1 MKKRIIKKITA
12 LFVAG
17 LMVLST
23 VNPVMAENVTEIN
36 WGDSSQ
42 SSQEET
48 PTIVVGGSESDTAP
62 AAVQTQSKPYLALGQ
77 DLSPEQLATVLSLM
91 GLAGQDLSTFNI
103 VYITNAMEHQYLD
116 QYVDSSVIGTR
127 ALSSVL
133 VRQAAEGHGVQVSTQ
148 NINYC
153 TVGMYR
159 NALLTAGVKDA
170 DIMVVGPTSISG
182 TAALIGALKAY
193 EDMTGNS
200 VTETAIDTALDELVT
215 TGEISEALGDSEQIS
230 ELIAFVKA
238 ELAGKDLN
246 TEEEIDEAVRE
257 AAEKYGANLTE
268 EEIKK
273 IVDLMLK
280 IKDLGLD
287 YNTLLEQAEDL
298 YSKFGTDFSAEDLEE
313 MTQGGTAVIIRKTVG
328 KFFTNM
334 FEKITGFFKGLL
346 GK

>member
-1 MKKRIIKKITA
+1 MGSI
-12 LFVAG
+12 
-17 LMVLST
+17 S
-23 VNPVMAENVTEIN
+23 PVMAETVTEIN
-36 WGDSSQ
+36 WGDSS
-42 SSQEET
+42 SEKSDDT
-48 PTIVVGGSESDTAP
+48 PTIVVGGSQDNSAEKSAP
-62 AAVQTQSKPYLALGQ
+62 QSKPYLALGQ
-77 DLSPEQLATVLSLM
+77 DLSQEQLATVLSLM
-91 GLAGQDLSTFNI
+91 GLAGQDLSTYNI

-116 QYVDSSVIGTR
+116 QYVDPAVIGTR

-133 VRQAAEGHGVQVSTQ
+133 VRQAPEGYGVQVKTQ

-159 NALLTAGVKDA
+159 NALLTAGVKNA

-193 EDMTGNS
+193 EDMSGNK
-200 VTETAIDTALDELVT
+200 VTEDAIDTALNELVT
-215 TGEISEALGDSEQIS
+215 TGEISEALGDSEQVS
-230 ELIAFVKA
+230 ELIAFIKA

-257 AAEKYGANLTE
+257 AAKKYGANLTE

-280 IKDLGLD
+280 IKELGLD
-287 YNTLLEQAEDL
+287 YGTLLEQAEDL

-313 MTQGGTAVIIRKTVG
+313 MTEGGTAVIIKKTVG
-328 KFFTNM
+328 KFFSNM
-334 FEKITGFFKGLL
+334 VEKISGFFKGLF